1 MKIEIHLLQNFAPS
15 CLNRDDTGSPK
26 QCEFGGVTRAR
37 ISSQCFKRAVREHF
51 RMTGSVEVGERTK
64 RLKQTLIPRV
74 STPGRDVEV
83 VSAALDIF
91 LDACYSKMDNKRNGD
106 TAVLLYLAAPEIDE
120 AAVCFDEHWGTLSE
134 LAQVRLGKLKTIE
147 GETDKKRI
155 ADAKKQADAVEFKP
169 DKALLKR
176 LRTAGLSPDVA
187 LFGRMLAE
195 QPEMNVDASCQV
207 AHALSTHGVSYD
219 MDFYTAVDDLNP
231 EGATGAGMMGHSGF
245 NSACLYRYALVDV
258 DQLSDE
264 KHLRTPDSARTAVRA
279 FLEAFVHSIPTGKQ
293 NSMAAHNPPE
303 FGMFVVRDGGVP
315 VSLAN
320 AFAKPVTGGENE
332 DLIGNSVEKLANH
345 WKLITGVYGED
356 GVSTKTLFHLG
367 YGGQLGELNDLDAGS
382 LRNAINKVMAAVNTE
397 SAE

>member
-1 MKIEIHLLQNFAPS
+1 MDSK
-15 CLNRDDTGSPK
+15 
-26 QCEFGGVTRAR
+26 
-37 ISSQCFKRAVREHF
+37 
-51 RMTGSVEVGERTK
+51 
-64 RLKQTLIPRV
+64 
-74 STPGRDVEV
+74 TP
-83 VSAALDIF
+83 
-91 LDACYSKMDNKRNGD
+91 
-106 TAVLLYLAAPEIDE
+106 
-120 AAVCFDEHWGTLSE
+120 
-134 LAQVRLGKLKTIE
+134 
-147 GETDKKRI
+147 
-155 ADAKKQADAVEFKP
+155 
-169 DKALLKR
+169 
-176 LRTAGLSPDVA
+176 
-187 LFGRMLAE
+187 FGRL
-195 QPEMNVDASCQV
+195 QLRVDASCQV

-231 EGATGAGMMGHSGF
+231 EGETGAGMMGHSGF
-245 NSACLYRYALVDV
+245 NSACFYRYALLDR
-258 DQLSDE
+258 DQLVAN
-264 KHLRTPDSARTAVRA
+264 LGGDSEVDSTIRA
-279 FLEAFVHSIPTGKQ
+279 FLEAFSRAIPSATQ

-345 WKLITGVYGED
+345 WKLITDVYGED